1 MEKVEGNYLANHHLG
16 VIEINHAISRQ
27 GKRFTG
33 YANSLE
39 RWNEQLKRFYA
50 EFVSGFCCNR
60 DENDGWE
67 RELFARSGFQL
78 ILRPDLILFSL

>member
-39 RWNEQLKRFYA
+39 RWVIEK
-50 EFVSGFCCNR
+50 
-60 DENDGWE
+60 
-67 RELFARSGFQL
+67 
-78 ILRPDLILFSL
+78 ILCGIRQWILL